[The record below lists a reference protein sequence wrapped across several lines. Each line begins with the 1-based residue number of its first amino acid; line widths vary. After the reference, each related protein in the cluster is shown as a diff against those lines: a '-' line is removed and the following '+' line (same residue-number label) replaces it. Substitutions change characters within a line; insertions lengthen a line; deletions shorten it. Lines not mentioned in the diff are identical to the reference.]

1 MGVPPGFTANS
12 AGTIS
17 TRKAVGLTPI
27 QSRAARRPGERKSV
41 PLFRP
46 NPPRQTW
53 KAYQDGLL
61 EMIELDRSPTGL
73 PEGLPQPI
81 YVLHLADIAA
91 GRGLTASKHAAWR
104 FYRGSFAGPAVAIE
118 VGKSAQGRQ
127 PRMTSLSE
135 GHAVQV
141 TFQQVSRIEQLAPV
155 RVADYELRRLKI
167 PGTLTA
173 FWLRSNIEGK
183 DLVVP
188 IAEKM
193 HSLKYMK
200 SYRAEAFLAILRPFA
215 LARLEANNEP
225 RK

>member
-1 MGVPPGFTANS
+1 M
-12 AGTIS
+12 
-17 TRKAVGLTPI
+17 
-27 QSRAARRPGERKSV
+27 
-41 PLFRP
+41 
-46 NPPRQTW
+46 W
-53 KAYQDGLL
+53 KAYQEGLV

-81 YVLHLADIAA
+81 YVLQLADIAA
-91 GRGLTASKHAAWR
+91 GKGLTASKHAAWR

-118 VGKSAQGRQ
+118 VGKTVEGRQ

-141 TFQQVSRIEQLAPV
+141 TFQQVSRIEKLAPV

-167 PGTLTA
+167 PGSLTA
-173 FWLRSNIEGK
+173 FWLRSHIEGK

-193 HSLKYMK
+193 RSLKYMK
-200 SYRAEAFLAILRPFA
+200 CYSEEAFLGILRPVA
-215 LARLEANNEP
+215 LARQQASNEP